1 MQQMLDFGASTDEV
15 AQRFATSTDTI
26 DRWRAVLALPA
37 TLLALVREGTVEIS
51 DIADLGELADD
62 EEFVAAVVAVFE
74 MAPERGVERETRLEL
89 ATLTLARYR
98 SHSVF
103 GSG

>member
-1 MQQMLDFGASTDEV
+1 MQQMLDLSASTDDV

-37 TLLALVREGTVEIS
+37 PLLTLVREGTIDVS
-51 DIADLGELADD
+51 DVVDLGELADD

-89 ATLTLARYR
+89 ATLTLAR
-98 SHSVF
+98 
-103 GSG
+103 